1 MLVLNTSEPVQEY
14 ELPLL
19 TRSGLSEHLT
29 AANYHNIKPFPARA
43 QSEGKTY
50 GCSSVLLRSPP
61 ACCPDTPRPAPGW
74 RLRSPQTPGSIYT

>member
-29 AANYHNIKPFPARA
+29 AVKYHNIKPLPAR
-43 QSEGKTY
+43 QGPGPS
-50 GCSSVLLRSPP
+50 LRVKLT
-61 ACCPDTPRPAPGW
+61 AAALDC
-74 RLRSPQTPGSIYT
+74 

>member
-29 AANYHNIKPFPARA
+29 AANYHIIKPLPVRT
-43 QSEGKTY
+43 S
-50 GCSSVLLRSPP
+50 LRVKLT
-61 ACCPDTPRPAPGW
+61 AAALDC
-74 RLRSPQTPGSIYT
+74 